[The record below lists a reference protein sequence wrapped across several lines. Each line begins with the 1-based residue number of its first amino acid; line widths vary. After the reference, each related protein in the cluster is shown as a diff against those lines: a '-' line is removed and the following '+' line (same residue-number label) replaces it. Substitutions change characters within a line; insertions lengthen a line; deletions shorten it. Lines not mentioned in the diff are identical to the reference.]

1 MIGNIAS
8 GTLAIRYGM
17 RGECLDIV
25 SACSTG
31 SHSIGTAMRDIRHGY
46 IDVALAGG
54 TEEAVSP
61 ICLAGFVNLGAL
73 SRESDPTQASRP
85 FDARRNGFVS
95 GEGAGVLVL
104 ESLEHARQRGATVL
118 AEVVG
123 FGSTCDAYHMTA
135 PDPHAESLARAMAKA
150 LQEGGFELSDV
161 GHLNAHGTGTE
172 ANDRSESMAVRALFG
187 EELGS
192 CLPVTSV
199 KGSIGHG
206 LGAAGA
212 IEAIVCARSV
222 ASDCIPPTTGFA
234 VPDPECPVN
243 VVTEA
248 IHDRP
253 QRVALSTNLGFGGHN
268 AALAIAPIR

>member
-1 MIGNIAS
+1 
-8 GTLAIRYGM
+8 
-17 RGECLDIV
+17 
-25 SACSTG
+25 
-31 SHSIGTAMRDIRHGY
+31 
-46 IDVALAGG
+46 
-54 TEEAVSP
+54 
-61 ICLAGFVNLGAL
+61 
-73 SRESDPTQASRP
+73 
-85 FDARRNGFVS
+85 
-95 GEGAGVLVL
+95 
-104 ESLEHARQRGATVL
+104 
-118 AEVVG
+118 
-123 FGSTCDAYHMTA
+123 
-135 PDPHAESLARAMAKA
+135 
-150 LQEGGFELSDV
+150 
-161 GHLNAHGTGTE
+161 
-172 ANDRSESMAVRALFG
+172 MAVRALFG